1 MFGSVCVWFQ
11 SHWCRSSAQQPAQS
25 LSYIQ
30 TGRFKLVSLP
40 PTTTL
45 PPPTPPPS
53 SLPYRVSRSEWHT
66 GTGVRACV
74 RASSSSSSYFWIIIE
89 SFCFFQV
96 WNKWLDSFLS
106 LCVCVCVFFI
116 SHPFL
121 CATKEKHKHSR
132 AGGFFVSLLDTERW
146 TGLTGKRIK
155 IQFWFYIKEFKQK
168 SFLFLKSLCSFFFL
182 LLSMCV
188 CVCVA
193 HYVGT
198 RAPVVPSPLY
208 PPLRPFFF
216 LFCFEFCFWPGS
228 LWLFYNFFSS
238 SCTPSSGGSI
248 WNCNQFL
255 P

>member
-40 PTTTL
+40 PHNYFTATYSSSFF
-45 PPPTPPPS
+45 S
-53 SLPYRVSRSEWHT
+53 SLPSLSFRVTHGDRCAC
-66 GTGVRACV
+66 VRACV

-106 LCVCVCVFFI
+106 LRVCVCVFFI

-188 CVCVA
+188 RVCV
-193 HYVGT
+193 
-198 RAPVVPSPLY
+198 
-208 PPLRPFFF
+208 
-216 LFCFEFCFWPGS
+216 
-228 LWLFYNFFSS
+228 
-238 SCTPSSGGSI
+238 
-248 WNCNQFL
+248 
-255 P
+255 